1 MVDIFRKFGIE
12 KNVESTT
19 WSTILTLGACF
30 EYGPDDVIDMPKV
43 GQRVSEVTGKSFRA
57 SGNYNRV
64 FAHLMRLVEFG
75 LVRVDASGAEP
86 LFSLGDRAF
95 KLGRWLR
102 ENGWLPYLMSPESK
116 RRGYALITL
125 AAINVED
132 YGELEP
138 IKLYTLPFSES
149 QAQYVLRDL
158 RNGFSV
164 RCPKTGAQLVVA
176 TNTVRRFGRS
186 WVRNRQLSLPLQ
198 ERSGVTTE
206 KPLVATADPSP
217 PVVVVDGVPLDS
229 LGIGRHDDVTEL
241 DLDTL
246 LDDRRP
252 VRKPPRH
259 ALDSETV
266 PDEVMPSG
274 SARLFFLDEKFL
286 PILDKEAQYL
296 GLRGQGEVL
305 SYYLNKEWGPGLEAT
320 QNRREEQRQAMI
332 RHKFARRREELE
344 AALSDLDETGERI
357 QKAQAELETARSL
370 HEAQEREAKAR
381 LVALEAELRASID
394 NLPPLVSGDVPP
406 LVKAR
411 QEMRRENVIPE

>member
-149 QAQYVLRDL
+149 QAQ
-158 RNGFSV
+158 RNNFV
-164 RCPKTGAQLVVA
+164 
-176 TNTVRRFGRS
+176 
-186 WVRNRQLSLPLQ
+186 
-198 ERSGVTTE
+198 
-206 KPLVATADPSP
+206 
-217 PVVVVDGVPLDS
+217 
-229 LGIGRHDDVTEL
+229 
-241 DLDTL
+241 
-246 LDDRRP
+246 
-252 VRKPPRH
+252 
-259 ALDSETV
+259 
-266 PDEVMPSG
+266 
-274 SARLFFLDEKFL
+274 
-286 PILDKEAQYL
+286 
-296 GLRGQGEVL
+296 
-305 SYYLNKEWGPGLEAT
+305 
-320 QNRREEQRQAMI
+320 
-332 RHKFARRREELE
+332 
-344 AALSDLDETGERI
+344 
-357 QKAQAELETARSL
+357 
-370 HEAQEREAKAR
+370 
-381 LVALEAELRASID
+381 
-394 NLPPLVSGDVPP
+394 
-406 LVKAR
+406 
-411 QEMRRENVIPE
+411 